1 MKINSLASDK
11 PSTKIYDRTV
21 IDRCLPKVYMSHF
34 LHLALLSVFSFGSA
48 NVYFYL
54 SLVYCVHVSVHVN
67 SLIQPR
73 GKAYNVCDL
82 LTPLVLYVSFYASG

>member
-48 NVYFYL
+48 NVHFYL
-54 SLVYCVHVSVHVN
+54 SL
-67 SLIQPR
+67 LLLR
-73 GKAYNVCDL
+73 ARVCAREF
-82 LTPLVLYVSFYASG
+82 TYSASWQGLQCM